1 MIELKHIDKYYNI
14 GTVNEVCLFKDFNL
28 TVDDG
33 DFISVIGSNGSGKT
47 SMLNLICG
55 SLEAEAGNIILNG
68 EDISHQKEYIRQR
81 KIGRVYQNPAMGT
94 CQSMT
99 ILENMSLADNK
110 GKKFGLGFGTNK
122 KRVDYYRELLSQLG
136 LGLEDMMGSKVGS
149 LSGGQRQAM
158 SLLMSTMTPLDFLI
172 LDEHTAALDPKTAEI
187 NMRLTDQI
195 VREKKLTSIMV
206 THNLRY
212 AIEYGT
218 RIVMMHQGKVI
229 LDKKGEEKKNMNV
242 DDVLDLFN
250 EISIECGN

>member
-81 KIGRVYQNPAMGT
+81 KIGLVYQYPAMGS
-94 CQSMT
+94 CPSLT

-172 LDEHTAALDPKTAEI
+172 LDEPTRGIDIGTKTEI
-187 NMRLTDQI
+187 Q
-195 VREKKLTSIMV
+195 KL
-206 THNLRY
+206 
-212 AIEYGT
+212 
-218 RIVMMHQGKVI
+218 
-229 LDKKGEEKKNMNV
+229 
-242 DDVLDLFN
+242 VLDLADQGMAVTFISSEVEEMLRTCSRMGVLRDGKKVG
-250 EISIECGN
+250 EISGNELSQEGIMKAIAGGGDNE